1 MNNIDTVSL
10 NEFRNANKENGIGFK
25 NITLEHILKLKDMAE
40 MFDGKLSSKDTNQ
53 MFEFI
58 KFLMFEKNTN
68 IYKLSESGFSYSS
81 GSSKEEIIL
90 SKDKEQLEYIAGLLD
105 EKYGDEENG
114 FIVEEIIVKEIKN
127 TLSEEEV
134 SSIFSKYSN

>member
-1 MNNIDTVSL
+1 MDIDYISL

-25 NITLEHILKLKDMAE
+25 NITLEHILKLKDMSE

-58 KFLMFEKNTN
+58 KFLMSEKNTN
-68 IYKLSESGFSYSS
+68 IYKLYESGFSYSS
-81 GSSKEEIIL
+81 GSSKEEIIA
-90 SKDKEQLEYIAGLLD
+90 SKDKEQLEYIAKILD

-114 FIVEEIIVKEIKN
+114 FGVEEIKINEIKD
-127 TLSEEEV
+127 TLTEEEI
-134 SSIFSKYSN
+134 SSIFLKYQS